1 MSAFSAT
8 DAAFEG
14 FRLTRERPRT
24 VLVWA
29 TLCFLVSV
37 CSAIY
42 LTTVGREA
50 SALLEAGPADTP
62 DAAALGEMLAVLF
75 PMMIMGLLF
84 QCLMAAAVYRV
95 TLRPEDR
102 GLAYL
107 KLSMD
112 EFRLVLLTGVYFLLV
127 LGAVIG
133 AVLVAGLIAA
143 VVMMVAGQGAGALM
157 GVVIEFFILG
167 VLFYTAVRLSLAPAI
182 TFAEHRLAIF
192 DSWRLTKGQFWKLT
206 GAYVL
211 AICGIIAMSLL
222 VLVIFAAAVAIA
234 KGGDLQAAG
243 RMFSPDSTS
252 VQSYFTLTTVLY
264 LVVSG
269 WLTAIYYAVVIAP
282 AAVAYRG
289 LTKAAA
295 A

>member
-42 LTTVGREA
+42 LTTVGRDA
-50 SALLEAGPADTP
+50 SALLEAGPAETP

-107 KLSMD
+107 KFSMD
-112 EFRLVLLTGVYFLLV
+112 EVRLILLSVVYFFLV
-127 LGAVIG
+127 LGALIG
-133 AVLVAGLIAA
+133 AVLAAGIVAGL
-143 VVMMVAGQGAGALM
+143 VMLLAGQGAGALM
-157 GVVIEFFILG
+157 GVVIEFCILG
-167 VLFYTAVRLSLAPAI
+167 VLF
-182 TFAEHRLAIF
+182 
-192 DSWRLTKGQFWKLT
+192 
-206 GAYVL
+206 
-211 AICGIIAMSLL
+211 
-222 VLVIFAAAVAIA
+222 
-234 KGGDLQAAG
+234 
-243 RMFSPDSTS
+243 
-252 VQSYFTLTTVLY
+252 
-264 LVVSG
+264 
-269 WLTAIYYAVVIAP
+269 
-282 AAVAYRG
+282 
-289 LTKAAA
+289 
-295 A
+295 

>member
-29 TLCFLVSV
+29 MLCFLVSV

-206 GAYVL
+206 GAYTL

-264 LVVSG
+264 LLVSG

-295 A
+295 